1 MPSLF
6 RTLKTFLGSNPFSD
20 PSESERLARSI
31 ERLSDPQANH
41 DEIAQG
47 IDALGSRRRP
57 EDIDQ
62 LVHMSHHRA
71 TPDHVH
77 QWIAEALIPSEPS
90 LQHVEAILERV
101 APETREA
108 LVDILSNVSSKWA
121 NKAKPRG
128 AA

>member
-6 RTLKTFLGSNPFSD
+6 RTLQTLLGSNPFDD
-20 PSESERLARSI
+20 PSEPERLARAI
-31 ERLSDPQANH
+31 ERLSDPQANQ
-41 DEIAQG
+41 DEVAQG

-62 LVHMSHHRA
+62 LVQMSHQRA
-71 TPDHVH
+71 TPDYVH
-77 QWIAEALIPSEPS
+77 QWVAEALLPSES
-90 LQHVEAILERV
+90 DLRSVEAIPERV
-101 APETREA
+101 APQTREA
-108 LVDILSNVSSKWA
+108 LVDILSNVSPRA

>member
-6 RTLKTFLGSNPFSD
+6 RTLKPLLGSNPFGD
-20 PSESERLARSI
+20 PSESERLARAI
-31 ERLSDPQANH
+31 ERLSDPKANH
-41 DEIAQG
+41 DEVARG

-77 QWIAEALIPSEPS
+77 QWVAEALIPSEPD
-90 LQHVEAILERV
+90 HEDVDAILERV
-101 APETREA
+101 APQTREA
-108 LVDILSNVSSKWA
+108 LVDILSNVSPKWA